1 MKQRVFR
8 LPKSKKITVSDLLG
22 QNEVNALL
30 NDVIKEKT
38 NIDGIIVIQQDKDG
52 RIAWKKT
59 GFSFLEVIGILEQV
73 KQWELEDD
81 DWDD

>member
-30 NDVIKEKT
+30 NDVIKEKA

>member
-30 NDVIKEKT
+30 NDVIKEKA
-38 NIDGIIVIQQDKDG
+38 NIDVIIVIQQDKDG

>member
-8 LPKSKKITVSDLLG
+8 LPKSKTITVNDLLTE
-22 QNEVNALL
+22 NEVNALL
-30 NDVIKEKT
+30 NDVIKEKA
-38 NIDGIIVIQQDKDG
+38 NIEGIIVIQQDKDG

-81 DWDD
+81 GYDD

>member
-8 LPKSKKITVSDLLG
+8 LPKSKKNTVSDLLG

-30 NDVIKEKT
+30 NDVIKEKA
-38 NIDGIIVIQQDKDG
+38 NIEGIIVIQQDKDG